1 MRRVADSRARIR
13 RWRRRLEEV
22 LAHKGLD
29 SALALTRA
37 IRSDLTTSIMA
48 ARELTSVGQRALME
62 EFFAGEPQMAEA
74 VLDAADAVDVAHI
87 GFRIAEP
94 LDIYLEGVPI
104 WADRLGADVVGT
116 KRIPASEHFQDRVGA
131 FVEMA
136 QVWFGYRDREIE
148 LEVFDIHRS
157 YDLGSDAPIAPGS
170 DMSVMSA
177 QDRAMLRLRL
187 AGDEIWH
194 YGVTLASAGLV
205 RDLHERLLML
215 ANRSDRYSLRNT
227 TVVTN
232 LDHGSV
238 HTKVS
243 NHDLALEI
251 EFLSYAID
259 DEGADLAV

>member
-1 MRRVADSRARIR
+1 M
-13 RWRRRLEEV
+13 
-22 LAHKGLD
+22 
-29 SALALTRA
+29 TRA
-37 IRSDLTTSIMA
+37 IGSDLLTSIMA
-48 ARELTSVGQRALME
+48 ARELTSIRQRALME
-62 EFFAGEPQMAEA
+62 EFFAGEPNVVEA
-74 VLDAADAVDVAHI
+74 VLDAADTVDVAHI

-116 KRIPASEHFQDRVGA
+116 KRIPASEHFQGRVGA

-136 QVWFGYRDREIE
+136 QVWLGYRGREIE
-148 LEVFDIHRS
+148 LEIFDIHRR
-157 YDLGSDAPIAPGS
+157 SDIAPDAFSARRS
-170 DMSVMSA
+170 DVSRVSA
-177 QDRAMLRLRL
+177 QDRDMLRLRL
-187 AGDEIWH
+187 VGDDIWH
-194 YGVTLASAGLV
+194 FGVTLASAGLV
-205 RDLHERLLML
+205 RDLHERLLAL
-215 ANRSDRYSLRNT
+215 ANRSDRYSLRNA

-259 DEGADLAV
+259 DEGADLVV

>member
-1 MRRVADSRARIR
+1 M
-13 RWRRRLEEV
+13 
-22 LAHKGLD
+22 
-29 SALALTRA
+29 
-37 IRSDLTTSIMA
+37 TSIMA
-48 ARELTSVGQRALME
+48 ARELTTVGQRALLE
-62 EFFAGEPQMAEA
+62 EFFAGEPQVAEA
-74 VLDAADAVDVAHI
+74 VLDAADQADVAHI
-87 GFRIAEP
+87 GFRIGEP

-116 KRIPASEHFQDRVGA
+116 KRISASETFQDRVGA

-136 QVWFGYRDREIE
+136 QVWLGYRGREIE
-148 LEVFDIHRS
+148 LEVFDIHS
-157 YDLGSDAPIAPGS
+157 PADSAPDAPSARRS
-170 DMSVMSA
+170 DVFRVSA
-177 QDRAMLRLRL
+177 QDGDMLRLRL
-187 AGDEIWH
+187 VGDDIWH
-194 YGVTLASAGLV
+194 YGVTLATAGLV
-205 RDLHERLLML
+205 RDIHERLLAM

-259 DEGADLAV
+259 DEGAHLVV

>member
-1 MRRVADSRARIR
+1 M
-13 RWRRRLEEV
+13 
-22 LAHKGLD
+22 
-29 SALALTRA
+29 TRA
-37 IRSDLTTSIMA
+37 IGSDLITSIMA
-48 ARELTSVGQRALME
+48 ARELTTIGQRALME
-62 EFFAGEPQMAEA
+62 EFFAGEPIVVEA
-74 VLDAADAVDVAHI
+74 VLDATDGVDVAHI

-104 WADRLGADVVGT
+104 WADRLGADVVGI
-116 KRIPASEHFQDRVGA
+116 KRIPASDHFQGRVGA

-136 QVWFGYRDREIE
+136 QVWLAYRGREIE
-148 LEVFDIHRS
+148 LEVFDIHRPS
-157 YDLGSDAPIAPGS
+157 DITFDAFSARGSDLS
-170 DMSVMSA
+170 LVSA
-177 QDRAMLRLRL
+177 QDRDMLLLRL
-187 AGDEIWH
+187 ARDDIWH

-205 RDLHERLLML
+205 RDLHERLLAL

-259 DEGADLAV
+259 DEGAHVVL

>member
-1 MRRVADSRARIR
+1 M
-13 RWRRRLEEV
+13 
-22 LAHKGLD
+22 
-29 SALALTRA
+29 
-37 IRSDLTTSIMA
+37 TSIMA

-62 EFFAGEPQMAEA
+62 EFFAGEPKVVEA
-74 VLDAADAVDVAHI
+74 VLDAADGVDVAHI

-104 WADRLGADVVGT
+104 WADRLGADVVRT

-136 QVWFGYRDREIE
+136 QVWLGYRGREIE
-148 LEVFDIHRS
+148 LEVFDIHS
-157 YDLGSDAPIAPGS
+157 PTDIAPEAPS
-170 DMSVMSA
+170 ARRSEVSVVSA
-177 QDRAMLRLRL
+177 QDRDILRLRL
-187 AGDEIWH
+187 AGDDIWH

-205 RDLHERLLML
+205 RDLHESLLAL

-251 EFLSYAID
+251 EFLSYATD
-259 DEGADLAV
+259 DEGAHLVV

>member
-1 MRRVADSRARIR
+1 M
-13 RWRRRLEEV
+13 
-22 LAHKGLD
+22 
-29 SALALTRA
+29 
-37 IRSDLTTSIMA
+37 TSVMA
-48 ARELTSVGQRALME
+48 ASELTSVGQRALMD

-74 VLDAADAVDVAHI
+74 VLDAADGVDVAHL

-104 WADRLGADVVGT
+104 WAGRLGADFVGT
-116 KRIPASEHFQDRVGA
+116 KRILASEHFQDRVGA

-136 QVWFGYRDREIE
+136 QVWLGYRGREIE
-148 LEVFDIHRS
+148 LEVFDIHS
-157 YDLGSDAPIAPGS
+157 PADIAPDAPSARRS
-170 DMSVMSA
+170 DVSRVSA
-177 QDRAMLRLRL
+177 QDRDMLRLRL
-187 AGDEIWH
+187 VGDDIWH
-194 YGVTLASAGLV
+194 YGVTLASAVLV
-205 RDLHERLLML
+205 RDLHEKLLAL

-227 TVVTN
+227 MVVTN

-259 DEGADLAV
+259 DEGADLVV